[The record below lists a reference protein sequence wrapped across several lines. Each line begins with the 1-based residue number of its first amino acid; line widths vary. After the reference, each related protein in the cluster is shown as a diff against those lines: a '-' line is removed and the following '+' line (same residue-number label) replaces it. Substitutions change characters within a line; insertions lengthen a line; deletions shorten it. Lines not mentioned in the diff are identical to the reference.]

1 MRISDWSSDVC
12 SSDLNARAGLASVVD
27 PSDIIIPYG
36 ADSDKIINYEVG
48 LKGSWLNGKLTANLA
63 AYLIDWTDI
72 QVQANRVSDS
82 VQFATNI
89 GGARS
94 RGFEFEITAVPTSG
108 LTIGINEIGRATC
121 RERVCQYV

>member
-12 SSDLNARAGLASVVD
+12 SSDL
-27 PSDIIIPYG
+27 
-36 ADSDKIINYEVG
+36 
-48 LKGSWLNGKLTANLA
+48 
-63 AYLIDWTDI
+63 WTDI

-89 GGARS
+89 GGAHS

-108 LTIGINEIGRATC
+108 LTIGINGSINDAKVTKLTPQEAAISGAVLRARLASPHFQGSAYARYALDLGKDRKST
-121 RERVCQYV
+121 RLNSSH